1 MKSAYRRE
9 FKKTYVKNNNLLS
22 DAKLFTKIYQAK
34 KTLKSDSARKYASDV
49 IHNRKKSNTVKL
61 YDIPSFAKL
70 FILSEIWNDR
80 HVLNYMNTRFYFNPY
95 SLKLEPISQDQGRFH
110 DWKKGVGGS
119 TWDPLSYQL
128 YREILSSSEYTRS
141 FKSNYRAVKEFQKV
155 TEIAD
160 YWASFFQWKKK

>member
-1 MKSAYRRE
+1 MNLFVNGDNWGVMNIEEHVSKELIEKQKRKSTITLRFADEVKSAYRRE

-34 KTLKSDSARKYASDV
+34 KTLKSDSARKYASYV

-80 HVLNYMNTRFYFNPY
+80 HV
-95 SLKLEPISQDQGRFH
+95 
-110 DWKKGVGGS
+110 
-119 TWDPLSYQL
+119 
-128 YREILSSSEYTRS
+128 
-141 FKSNYRAVKEFQKV
+141 
-155 TEIAD
+155 
-160 YWASFFQWKKK
+160 